1 MRPNPEVRSIQID
14 GTEGLER
21 HVIQTETVTVPEHV
35 HGYPD
40 VAFGGYV
47 AGLLAGP
54 CEATEI
60 RVDFRARVPL
70 ETPMSLRPT
79 RSGGYA
85 LTDAD
90 GALLAESTPAAL
102 TIDPPPAPSWAEA
115 KAVTDAAMVS
125 RRVTDCYGCG
135 AACAPGRGLR
145 LLTWD
150 TPDHDLVI
158 AAWTPDPGL
167 ADESGRLPTEVVWAA
182 LDCPGGWT
190 AMRKQ
195 GMGFGGVTAALTATQ
210 LHPVYA
216 DSPYISYAWPI
227 SHQGRKHTVGIA
239 LATPFGDLCAV
250 AEALWIQP
258 KP

>member
-1 MRPNPEVRSIQID
+1 MRTNPEVRSIQID
-14 GTEGLER
+14 GTGRLER
-21 HVIQTETVTVPEHV
+21 HVIRTETVTVPEHV

-47 AGLLAGP
+47 AGLVAGP

-70 ETPMSLRPT
+70 DTPMSLRPS

-85 LTDAD
+85 LLDAD
-90 GALLAESTPAAL
+90 GALLAESTPAVL
-102 TIDPPPAPSWAEA
+102 TIDPPSAPSWAEA

-150 TPDHDLVI
+150 T
-158 AAWTPDPGL
+158 
-167 ADESGRLPTEVVWAA
+167 ADESGRLPPEVVWSA

-210 LHPVYA
+210 LQPIYP
-216 DSPYISYAWPI
+216 DSLYISYAWPI
-227 SHQGRKHTVGIA
+227 SHQGRKYTVGIA
-239 LATPFGDLCAV
+239 LATPSGDLCAV